1 MCVFNWVIFSCCS
14 ISWLFDDETSGKNLE
29 GRGKLL
35 LPPHSHF
42 SDEETEAQLNDSAAQ
57 VVSSELW
64 KPQSDPG
71 GLLHGPRPDHDTP
84 ASCGWREGGE
94 GGLGGGQSLG
104 RGPEW
109 GAGCESE
116 EQAAALSSA
125 RGGGEGRGPEG
136 LSGR

>member
-14 ISWLFDDETSGKNLE
+14 ISWLFDDETSDKNLE

-35 LPPHSHF
+35 PPPHSHF

-84 ASCGWREGGE
+84 ASCGWREGGKVAWAE
-94 GGLGGGQSLG
+94 GRAWVEARSG
-104 RGPEW
+104 
-109 GAGCESE
+109 
-116 EQAAALSSA
+116 EQAASLKNKPQLCLLLV
-125 RGGGEGRGPEG
+125 GEGKEGARRG
-136 LSGR
+136 